1 MMELSSNS
9 LATLIELRMPPS
21 RSGIGKSTPTTAP
34 SAWDLAI
41 RHLAQGDSMAAYKEL
56 VSLANAGH
64 IAAARIAMLMTTRGP
79 RLFGQRF
86 AASPSE
92 RERWHR
98 ISDCHGLD
106 EADGQRA
113 SAS

>member
-1 MMELSSNS
+1 MELTSNA
-9 LATLIELRMPPS
+9 LATLIKLRMPPS
-21 RSGIGKSTPTTAP
+21 GSGIGKSTPTPTP
-34 SAWDLAI
+34 TAWDMAI
-41 RHLAQGDSMAAYKEL
+41 RQLAQGDSMAAYEEL

-79 RLFGQRF
+79 RLFGQIF
-86 AASPSE
+86 ASSPSE

-98 ISDCHGLD
+98 ISECHGPD
-106 EADGQRA
+106 DVDGQRS